1 MFIISIFYAVNRIG
15 SFRKRFTLNP
25 DIANVFCCHWEQSS
39 SFSAARVAKHT
50 TDIKIDDAVCAQTW
64 DK

>member
-39 SFSAARVAKHT
+39 SFSAARVAKHI
-50 TDIKIDDAVCAQTW
+50 TDIKIG
-64 DK
+64 